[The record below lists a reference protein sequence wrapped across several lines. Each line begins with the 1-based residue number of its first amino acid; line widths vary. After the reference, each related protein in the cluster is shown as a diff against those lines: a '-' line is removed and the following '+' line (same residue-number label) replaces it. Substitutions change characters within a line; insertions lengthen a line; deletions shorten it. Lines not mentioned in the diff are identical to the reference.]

1 MDSMGG
7 GAAKSSAMANEGTEG
22 RMKIYEV
29 ATLQWLKSWP
39 DYLAIDGLAC

>member
-1 MDSMGG
+1 
-7 GAAKSSAMANEGTEG
+7 MANEGAEG

-29 ATLQWLKSWP
+29 ATLQRLRSWL